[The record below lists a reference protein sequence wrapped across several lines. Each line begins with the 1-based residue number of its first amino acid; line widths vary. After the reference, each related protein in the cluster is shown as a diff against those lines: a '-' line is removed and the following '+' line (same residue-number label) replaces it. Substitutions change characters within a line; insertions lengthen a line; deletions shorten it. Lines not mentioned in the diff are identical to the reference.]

1 MFKTIGSTQKS
12 QMSFGLYIF
21 TLELKYVRREYRL
34 TEMNSKEYLEQHA
47 EMIAEKQL
55 QTQRNEDN
63 TVHVVQA

>member
-1 MFKTIGSTQKS
+1 
-12 QMSFGLYIF
+12 MSFGLYIF
-21 TLELKYVRREYRL
+21 TLEFKYVRREYRL